1 MSPAPRT
8 SRRAGPLA
16 AALTLT
22 LATGLLAAVPLA
34 ASAAPVPAAPVPA
47 AASDEPGSRFTLAV
61 LPDTQFYSRY
71 SADQFLPRY
80 GTDPFREQTR
90 FLVDHADE
98 LNIPFVTHLG
108 DVVDRVG
115 QNAEWQAADAAM
127 RTLDEGGLPYSI
139 LPGNHDVRNSD
150 DTLDDTDYDLANE
163 PFLQWFGPARAATQ
177 ATYGGSDPTGLSQ
190 YHVFEAEGQEFMV
203 LALAWRV
210 SDQTMQWAKDAMAA
224 HPDVPVILTTHSLLN
239 IDADQTSPRDTEYG
253 EELWNKLIKGSDQIF
268 LTFNGH
274 FHGATQQTRTN
285 DFGHSVTNV
294 LIDYQMAYEGG
305 NGYLGLVEFDL
316 THDTVTLQT
325 ASPWVTAKPQ
335 ETLTSYDQPFLE
347 GPHQQFTLDLDFS
360 ERFAGFDPAFGP
372 GAGTWPSLT
381 QRARD
386 VLLDGFVGPDPVTT
400 ETPGNAFDFPE
411 AEGTVAH
418 WRMNSLPAGVLPE
431 GGTIPDVAA
440 GNDLTRA
447 TIAAS
452 GSASAQPG
460 DVTIVRDDVHGYSSD
475 GAAVCFANSSA
486 ARFSYLTTAS
496 DAPVNAET
504 FPEGY
509 TIETFLQLDPSWTAD
524 ANGWSKAVVRSGDR
538 SQLPGMPWSQWDYTA
553 SPVALGISNLR
564 EFQYTEVPAVT
575 TKGDRTAWSGEIMV
589 DSWSHVA
596 IVNDPASS
604 STTMYVDGAP
614 VLRNAT
620 DTLGHSIQ
628 ADMPWLLG
636 SDWVDGAARNGW
648 NGCIGETRVIDRP
661 TTQAEW
667 LTQRADLG
675 SLAVTGAP
683 SGDLPAGTQVTALS
697 GTGVPGAVVT
707 VTDTGSVG
715 ARAAEAGGT
724 ASVGAATVGA
734 ASIGSASVGSAGV
747 GAATTGDAVVRTAA
761 AVSPAA
767 VSPAAAAPAA
777 APASLAGS
785 AVVAAD
791 GTWTVAYAGP
801 LPAGRYA
808 GSVVQALGARTSAPV
823 GVAFALAAAPV
834 PGAPGGVPGAP
845 GGVPAAPGGVP
856 AAPGDPVLPGASGGT
871 TARAGGAL
879 ARTGSEVGAL
889 VAAALAALA
898 IGGAGVVM
906 RRRYRAAIA
915 DHA

>member
-1 MSPAPRT
+1 MRPHPAPTPSRAA
-8 SRRAGPLA
+8 RRAPARALAAVAAAAVAGTLLA
-16 AALTLT
+16 AA
-22 LATGLLAAVPLA
+22 PPA
-34 ASAAPVPAAPVPA
+34 ASAAAPAAVPA

-90 FLVDHADE
+90 FLVEHADE

-115 QNAEWQAADAAM
+115 QTAEWQAADTAM
-127 RTLDEGGLPYSI
+127 RTLEEGGLPYSI

-150 DTLDDTDYDLANE
+150 DTLDDTDYDPANE
-163 PFLQWFGPARAATQ
+163 PFLQYFGPARAATQ

-239 IDADQTSPRDTEYG
+239 IGPDQTSPRDTEYG
-253 EELWNKLIKGSDQIF
+253 EELWDKLIRSSDQIF

-316 THDTVTLQT
+316 AHDTVTMQT

-335 ETLTSYDQPFLE
+335 ETLTSYDQPFLD
-347 GPHQQFTLDLDFS
+347 GPNQRFTLDLDFS
-360 ERFAGFDPAFGP
+360 ERFAGFDPDFGP
-372 GAGTWPSLT
+372 GAGVWPSLT

-400 ETPGNAFDFPE
+400 ELPGNALDFAE

-418 WRMNSLPAGVLPE
+418 WRMNDLPTGVLPE

-452 GSASAQPG
+452 GSATAQAG

-509 TIETFLQLDPSWTAD
+509 TIETFLQLDPTWD
-524 ANGWSKAVVRSGDR
+524 AGVNGWSKAVVRSGDR

-564 EFQYTEVPAVT
+564 EFQFTEVPIAT

-604 STTMYVDGAP
+604 TTTMYIDGAP

-620 DTLGHSIQ
+620 DTLGHSVQ

-661 TTQAEW
+661 TGPAEW
-667 LTQRADLG
+667 LTQRADLTG
-675 SLAVTGAP
+675 LAVTDAP
-683 SGDLPAGTQVTALS
+683 AGDLPAGAEVASLS
-697 GTGVPGAVVT
+697 GTGFPGAVVRVAD
-707 VTDTGSVG
+707 VTT
-715 ARAAEAGGT
+715 AGG
-724 ASVGAATVGA
+724 AQVQNAALA
-734 ASIGSASVGSAGV
+734 A
-747 GAATTGDAVVRTAA
+747 AA
-761 AVSPAA
+761 AV
-767 VSPAAAAPAA
+767 
-777 APASLAGS
+777 PASLAGET
-785 AVVAAD
+785 VVGAD
-791 GTWTVAYAGP
+791 GRWTLAYAGA

-808 GSVVQALGARTSAPV
+808 GSVVQALGARESAPV
-823 GVAFALAAAPV
+823 GVAFAVAAAPA
-834 PGAPGGVPGAP
+834 PGAP
-845 GGVPAAPGGVP
+845 
-856 AAPGDPVLPGASGGT
+856 DPVDPPVGGGT
-871 TARAGGAL
+871 GGGTGAGTGAETGTGTGSTSAGGRGAL
-879 ARTGSEVGAL
+879 ATTGAEVSAA
-889 VAAALAALA
+889 VAAALALLAL
-898 IGGAGVVM
+898 GAGGVAL
-906 RRRYRAAIA
+906 RRRSVRAVHE
-915 DHA
+915 D